1 MSQERDLSKTGASE
15 GSGMKYVKI
24 DAKAR
29 KFVTPGG
36 VSAGELIFFLDGAHM
51 EFRQADP
58 ANDLPPRWHLNL
70 ACAANI
76 DGGPMDFAL
85 SLSSHWENPVFG
97 KMVNAILGAM
107 DKSVWPSPNDRLIRV
122 ILKEKTSEG
131 GGRSYIDCMVF
142 RSTAPKDFMPL
153 RHEWDSS
160 VNRYAGVPED
170 RDEEKALWLKYAAEI
185 VKALNGTITGVEEAT
200 IKIPGVTKSTTGSNS
215 TATTPNTASA
225 TPSEPTN
232 APDKKTAKDFKD
244 RFVNAIVSISG
255 NDGSDIAIKANDLI
269 DKTAASKTSI
279 GAGYN
284 KQKLVSDAISALNQG
299 LYGPGFM
306 AQGDKI
312 VFVSSQPDQ
321 DDLKPGEDDLPF

>member
-15 GSGMKYVKI
+15 GTGMKYVKI

-51 EFRQADP
+51 EFRNADP

-97 KMVNAILGAM
+97 KIVNAILGAM

-122 ILKEKTSEG
+122 ILKEKTPEG
-131 GGRSYIDCMVF
+131 GGRSYVDCMIF

-160 VNRYAGVPED
+160 INRYAGVPED
-170 RDEEKALWLKYAAEI
+170 RDEERTMWLKYAAEI

-200 IKIPGVTKSTTGSNS
+200 IKIPGVTKSTTSS
-215 TATTPNTASA
+215 SAPA
-225 TPSEPTN
+225 TPALTAASQPPAST
-232 APDKKTAKDFKD
+232 APDKKTAKNFKD
-244 RFVNAIVSISG
+244 RFIAAIVAIAG
-255 NDGSDIAIKANDLI
+255 ADGSEIAIKANEMI
-269 DKTAASKTSI
+269 EMTAASKTSAA
-279 GAGYN
+279 AGYD
-284 KQKLVSDAISALNQG
+284 KGKLVTEAISALNQG

-306 AQGDKI
+306 AKGDLI
-312 VFVSSQPDQ
+312 VFVSAQPEADQ
-321 DDLKPGEDDLPF
+321 LTPPDGDDLPF